1 MPRPRRSRR
10 PSPALGPR
18 RGGCQHSSPHLRVDL
33 FLWGSQ
39 LLLSLALCAAGTS
52 SCMTSQCSAIL
63 PLATRKISTATIGFG
78 PHPKAAV
85 NGDIVALRHNE
96 TRLRPEVSRKVSQER
111 LDRSAAVRNLRVVL
125 LIVFAEQA
133 VENGG
138 ISIDE
143 NALDPRQ
150 NQCLVGIHVSSF
162 CVRRGGVP
170 ASAQHLL

>member
-1 MPRPRRSRR
+1 
-10 PSPALGPR
+10 
-18 RGGCQHSSPHLRVDL
+18 
-33 FLWGSQ
+33 
-39 LLLSLALCAAGTS
+39 
-52 SCMTSQCSAIL
+52 
-63 PLATRKISTATIGFG
+63 
-78 PHPKAAV
+78 V

-111 LDRSAAVRNLRVVL
+111 LDRSGAVRNLRVVL

-150 NQCLVGIHVSSF
+150 NQCLVGIHVGSF

-170 ASAQHLL
+170 ASAQHLLDDGVANFYGDNPNGSTQLVPVIPGKDPSFRTTADEPPVPTLRHRFPSTLLLTNVVDRLLGKGRLM